1 MTFIYALFI
10 STVIGYIHPPHT
22 HKTNRNEINTSNI
35 KYNKYIT
42 LTMKND

>member
-1 MTFIYALFI
+1 MLFSLAQLLAIY
-10 STVIGYIHPPHT
+10 TPPHT

-35 KYNKYIT
+35 KYKKYIT